1 MTLLLSALSLLALA
15 FIAWLTADG
24 LLAIARRR
32 RAERARRPRRLRVAA
47 RSEVAGELLCLQLV
61 AADGQPLPAFAAG
74 QHLLLAAPA
83 GRGGST
89 IRRAYSLAA
98 WMPAPTSYELGIKR
112 EAQGAMTQWL
122 WQHLQAGSEIEASP
136 PQGSFVL
143 DATPEP
149 LVLIGGG
156 IGITPMRAMLHAAL
170 AAGRPVTLFHLAR
183 DAASLLYAE
192 EFAALAAR
200 QGEFTYWPQLSRP
213 ADGWPGARGRI
224 DAAQIIEV
232 LGGRVGQFYLCAGNA
247 VMDALQAGLL
257 AHGVEPAAIHREAF
271 GVAAGAG
278 SSGLRLAVTQGGREQ
293 VFATA
298 GEPTLLAALEANA
311 VELPSECRA
320 GSCGQ
325 CAVRLAEGE
334 VDWLVQPEHT
344 LAAGEILPCVCAARG
359 DLRLA
364 VP

>member
-1 MTLLLSALSLLALA
+1 MALLLAALSLLALA
-15 FIAWLTADG
+15 VIAGLTVDG

-32 RAERARRPRRLRVAA
+32 RAEQARRPRRLRVAE
-47 RSEVAGELLCLQLV
+47 RREVGGELLCLKLV

-83 GRGGST
+83 GRNGAT

-98 WMPAPTSYELGIKR
+98 WQPAPSAYELGIKR

-122 WQHLQAGSEIEASP
+122 WQHLQPGSEIDAAP

-170 AAGRPVTLFHLAR
+170 AAGRPVTLFQLAR
-183 DAASLLYAE
+183 ERAGLLYAE
-192 EFAALAAR
+192 EFAALAGR
-200 QGEFTYWPQLSRP
+200 HPHFTYWPQLSRP
-213 ADGWPGARGRI
+213 AADWGGARGRI
-224 DAAQIIEV
+224 DAVQIIHV
-232 LGGRVGQFYLCAGNA
+232 LGGTAGRFYLCAGNA
-247 VMDALQAGLL
+247 VMDALQAGLIGQ
-257 AHGVEPAAIHREAF
+257 GVAPAAIHREAF
-271 GVAAGAG
+271 GAAGVAG
-278 SSGLRLAVTQGGREQ
+278 QSGLRLAVEQGGRQQ

-311 VELPSECRA
+311 VELPAECRA
-320 GSCGQ
+320 GSCGR

-334 VDWLVQPEHT
+334 VDWLVHPEH
-344 LAAGEILPCVCAARG
+344 AVGAGEILPCVCAARS